1 LAGCEKIMRNTSL
14 NIMNHSISELS
25 FSTEIKEFAQM
36 EGLHTVSDFIILGTR
51 KLDQTEGFTKRMLL
65 EYLNFLEDHGLER
78 FMDEEA

>member
-1 LAGCEKIMRNTSL
+1 
-14 NIMNHSISELS
+14 MNHYISELN
-25 FSTEIKEFAQM
+25 FSSEIKEFAQL
-36 EGLHTVSDFIILGTR
+36 EGLQTVSDFIILGTK

>member
-1 LAGCEKIMRNTSL
+1 MKNTSL
-14 NIMNHSISELS
+14 NIMNHSISELN
-25 FSTEIKEFAQM
+25 FSSEIKEFAQL
-36 EGLHTVSDFIILGTR
+36 EGLHTVSDFIILGTK

>member
-1 LAGCEKIMRNTSL
+1 MKTTSL
-14 NIMNHSISELS
+14 NIMNHSISELN
-25 FSTEIKEFAQM
+25 FSSEFKEFAQL
-36 EGLHTVSDFIILGTR
+36 ERLDTVSDCIIIGTK